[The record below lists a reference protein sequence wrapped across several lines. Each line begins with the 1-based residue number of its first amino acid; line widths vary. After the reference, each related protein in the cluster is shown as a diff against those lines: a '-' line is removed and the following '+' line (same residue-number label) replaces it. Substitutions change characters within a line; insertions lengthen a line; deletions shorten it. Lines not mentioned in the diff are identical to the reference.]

1 VAVARE
7 SRSPTTSSSHLKSI
21 SSIRGK
27 MFIGLK
33 LSRDYEN
40 ILLVRTAC
48 NYLVRGSEGTVPSI
62 SKDLPYKKIRNQS
75 INYVLFWWSPAWP
88 CAPAL
93 FRGQTVGSVRACDG
107 GRPQVLPRDTGDQDR
122 WCDRL
127 RFPLPRHVGC
137 CAGPVPPLP
146 RDRYASSTTLRSSRT
161 CVNRSVQRI
170 GVISARIDF
179 CR

>member
-1 VAVARE
+1 
-7 SRSPTTSSSHLKSI
+7 
-21 SSIRGK
+21 
-27 MFIGLK
+27 MQ
-33 LSRDYEN
+33 LSRKRFGRNRPID
-40 ILLVRTAC
+40 LQ
-48 NYLVRGSEGTVPSI
+48 GPSVQ
-62 SKDLPYKKIRNQS
+62 KN
-75 INYVLFWWSPAWP
+75 
-88 CAPAL
+88 PAL

-122 WCDRL
+122 WCDRA

-179 CR
+179 CRWKQWEEVACWVVSCLYWSNLFLRNTLRYLSL

>member
-1 VAVARE
+1 MLHASAAVQTGVSLIAE
-7 SRSPTTSSSHLKSI
+7 IISLSACLIGWEGEEHTTSTY
-21 SSIRGK
+21 G
-27 MFIGLK
+27 MQ
-33 LSRDYEN
+33 LSRKRFGRN
-40 ILLVRTAC
+40 RPI
-48 NYLVRGSEGTVPSI
+48 
-62 SKDLPYKKIRNQS
+62 DLQGPPVQKN
-75 INYVLFWWSPAWP
+75 
-88 CAPAL
+88 PAL

-122 WCDRL
+122 WCDRA

-170 GVISARIDF
+170 GVISSRIDF